1 MGLAICVGVLA
12 DLLENDP
19 ESSEMLAEEM
29 AIANL
34 LLAEA
39 GHPQHDEPKAL
50 PELRSRAG
58 IDSFPYSFIHYL
70 RFAYAHVS
78 QDPSWQAT
86 PLAEGYDPASDPV
99 IEDVSSMFESH
110 LLCHSDCEGFYFPV
124 DFDDVIFSD
133 DDREIPGGMLGSSF
147 QLRSELIQVA
157 PALGISLTPFG
168 ELEDAEA
175 DRINNAG
182 ESDEGLYR
190 ELTCWIALFEAC
202 RISIE
207 HRTAIVFS

>member
-1 MGLAICVGVLA
+1 MGLAVCVGVLA

-19 ESSEMLAEEM
+19 ESSEGLANE
-29 AIANL
+29 IATANS
-34 LLAEA
+34 LLAAA
-39 GHPQHDEPKAL
+39 GLPRHDEPTVLTDLK
-50 PELRSRAG
+50 SRAG

-78 QDPSWQAT
+78 QDPSWRAT
-86 PLAEGYDPASDPV
+86 PLVEGSDPASDPV
-99 IEDVSSMFESH
+99 VEDVSSMFESH

-124 DFDDVIFSD
+124 NFDEVIFSD
-133 DDREIPGGMLGSSF
+133 DAHDIPGGMLGSSF

-157 PALGISLTPFG
+157 PALGISLTASG

-175 DRINNAG
+175 DRINNLG

-190 ELTCWIALFEAC
+190 ELTSWIALFEAC

-207 HRTAIVFS
+207 HRSAIVFS